1 MAEFALMFVNLLK
14 HRLYV
19 RIKLDLTPEAVAR
32 IRRKLLDSVS
42 YCAAICLYLFMNAS
56 LISLLGFKLTCSQDL
71 LQGLSVGEKI
81 LCSELPVAIYFVP
94 RFNIVAT
101 LASLVFACMGIV
113 GCVVCKCN
121 VQKPKAAHVRTGS
134 GSFIASSCGY
144 SAPYYKLHSQFLC

>member
-1 MAEFALMFVNLLK
+1 MFVNLLK

-32 IRRKLLDSVS
+32 IRRRLLDSVS

-56 LISLLGFKLTCSQDL
+56 LISLLGFKLTCSQEL

-81 LCSELPVAIYFVP
+81 ICSELPVAIYFVP

-101 LASLVFACMGIV
+101 LATLVFACMGMASR
-113 GCVVCKCN
+113 VVNCSD
-121 VQKPKAAHVRTGS
+121 VQKPKVAHVRTGS
-134 GSFIASSCGY
+134 GSFLTGSCGY

>member
-32 IRRKLLDSVS
+32 IRRRLLDSVS

-56 LISLLGFKLTCSQDL
+56 LISLLGFKLTCSQEL

-81 LCSELPVAIYFVP
+81 ICSELPVAIYFVP

-101 LASLVFACMGIV
+101 LATLVFACMGMASR
-113 GCVVCKCN
+113 VVNCSD
-121 VQKPKAAHVRTGS
+121 VQKPKVAHVRTGS
-134 GSFIASSCGY
+134 GSFLTGSCGY